1 MLTCSNA
8 LGVTLRQTPT
18 LLSQQFYVASPSLLS
33 EMDSLGI
40 HSSSLDMQKLEIY
53 MSYSVA
59 IHWLFMVRASDNTQ
73 QHKKTHQG
81 RGQQKEQ
88 KETKKKTKREEKKQN
103 ATSSE
108 SSCTCPRSA
117 RKTNMDK

>member
-1 MLTCSNA
+1 
-8 LGVTLRQTPT
+8 
-18 LLSQQFYVASPSLLS
+18 
-33 EMDSLGI
+33 
-40 HSSSLDMQKLEIY
+40 MQKLEIY

-88 KETKKKTKREEKKQN
+88 KETKKIKREEKKQN

-117 RKTNMDK
+117 RKTNIDK

>member
-1 MLTCSNA
+1 MQMLMLTCSNA

-88 KETKKKTKREEKKQN
+88 KETNKETKRENKKCDFIREQLHLP
-103 ATSSE
+103 SQ
-108 SSCTCPRSA
+108 CT
-117 RKTNMDK
+117 